1 MLKPPPELPGDG
13 ILVGYSL
20 EHERHTAPIGFVY
33 GGREARGRAPGGPLA
48 HLTPILHTGGGHLLT
63 IAPTGAGKGVSCII
77 PTLLRFPGPVIV
89 IDPKGENAA
98 VTGERRRALGQEVV
112 VLDPMG
118 ITGTP
123 TPSALNP
130 LDLIDPEGPQSIDD
144 ASMLASLLTGG
155 IERDDPRNLFWYQ
168 RGEQLLTGLIQ
179 YVATEADEEKRNLS
193 EVRRLLNLPSDDFI
207 EFSRNHLG
215 RAADADVRQIA
226 GTLINPAQEMIG
238 SIVGMAQNS
247 LGFLR
252 GDLLHRST
260 ARSTFDLDGIT
271 HGDPLSIYLV
281 IPPDKLQSHRNLLRV
296 WVGTLMAALMRRRA
310 PMKHNTLFI
319 LDEAAQ
325 LGPLEQLRQAITL
338 LRGYGLQTWSFWQDH
353 SQLSNL
359 YPQDWQTMYNNCRV
373 HQAFGFT
380 TLQAANA
387 ISELSGF
394 HDPLEALRLDS
405 DEMLLSVSGDET
417 VIAQKPNYLTDPAFQ
432 GLYADNPFY
441 RSSSERPPAP
451 QRGQRRYRRPKRGQ
465 GQSGS
470 PGASADEGPEDDG
483 PQGDRPVLMSLEE
496 MLEEYG
502 VDADD
507 AENGVGRNE
516 RAPGERFGLSGIE
529 EGARDAALLVPGGLS
544 PMVGTDVFEAAE
556 VPGLLDTVERELGQ
570 RWHRYRT
577 LVRWN
582 YLHFFRQFFL
592 CELTDGQRVPGRE
605 FVLRQRTDTRLFPDG
620 VRPLLE
626 LVREAGLKDE
636 AEHVVRYALFHLHFT
651 RGRRP
656 ALRVVENPGQLAY
669 WTGRTEEELA
679 PFVEL
684 LRTPWTDDDV
694 EGVRLVQGT
703 ALVGGDLCAF
713 QVPVRPDGALG
724 EVRLEPLRSGLG
736 SPPAVEREVMGDAA
750 LGRIHGPWEVIPE
763 PERGDLLA
771 YLAPRERGGAE
782 GGLPLLRRALPC
794 YPGMELV
801 RIPPWEPGRGAL
813 FLLWGGGR
821 PWRVTAGERSA
832 LNARFLSMA
841 TVEDAILCMR
851 IYAWLR
857 SGDDYGIALLSA
869 PGDLDALLEEG
880 ATLDPELRERIEA
893 TWVPM
898 TCTREEH
905 PEGARFR
912 FRFTLVEDAKLLVMN
927 AAMGTNGEL
936 LDATEDPVAEGLPVD
951 PRRLE
956 AARALPQLG
965 SGEEGA
971 RPVVSREHRVP
982 EVLGDPSL
990 APLHGPWE
998 LFTEEERR
1006 SLLFAMGIDAPVGE
1020 PAPSFLRRR
1029 VSCYPGGQLVRLMV
1043 RGPDGPADFI
1053 FWSGGRP
1060 EPVSRED
1067 LPRLNE
1073 RFLSIRSPEDAAEYI
1088 RLFTW
1093 LRSDDSYPV
1102 TLLQHP
1108 TELAGLLQPG
1118 VIPHPSAIEAIH
1130 TRWVPLT
1137 AVEEGAD
1144 EDGTPI
1150 YRVDFTLLEE
1160 RKLLAMEIRVRADGA
1175 LKEALE
1181 GALAED
1187 LPVDP
1192 ERLAA
1197 ARALPALGRW
1207 ES

>member
-33 GGREARGRAPGGPLA
+33 GDREARGRSPGAPLQ

-193 EVRRLLNLPSDDFI
+193 EVRRLLNLPTDDFI
-207 EFSRNHLG
+207 EFSRHHLG

-260 ARSTFDLDGIT
+260 SRSTFDLDGIT

-387 ISELSGF
+387 ITELSGF

-441 RSSSERPPAP
+441 RSSSERPPVP

-465 GQSGS
+465 GTAG
-470 PGASADEGPEDDG
+470 PAGAAPDDAEEEGPGEG
-483 PQGDRPVLMSLEE
+483 RPALLSLEE

-502 VDADD
+502 VGADD
-507 AENGVGRNE
+507 GEEGGEGDDRGAR
-516 RAPGERFGLSGIE
+516 ERFGLASV
-529 EGARDAALLVPGGLS
+529 EGGVRDAAQMVRGGLS
-544 PMVGTDVFEAAE
+544 PMVGADVFEAAE
-556 VPGLLDTVERELGQ
+556 VPALLDTVERELGQ

-582 YLHFFRQFFL
+582 YLPFFRQFFL
-592 CELTDGQRVPGRE
+592 CELKDGQRVPSRE
-605 FVLRQRTDTRLFPDG
+605 FVLRQRTDLRLFVDG

-636 AEHVVRYALFHLHFT
+636 AEHMVRYAVFHLHFT

-656 ALRVVENPGQLAY
+656 SLRVVENLGQLAY
-669 WTGRTEEELA
+669 WTGRPEEELA
-679 PFVEL
+679 SCAGL

-703 ALVGGDLCAF
+703 ALVEGDLCAF

-724 EVRLEPLRSGLG
+724 EVRVQRVREGVG
-736 SPPAVEREVMGDAA
+736 PAPVVEAEVMGDAG
-750 LGRIHGPWEVIPE
+750 LGRMHGAWEVISE
-763 PERGDLLA
+763 PERSDLLG
-771 YLAPRERGGAE
+771 YLPPRERSAAE
-782 GGLPLLRRALPC
+782 GGLPLLRRAVPC

-801 RIPPWEPGRGAL
+801 RIPPLDPGTAAT

-821 PWRVTAGERSA
+821 PARVTAAERSA
-832 LNARFLSMA
+832 LNARFLSMSS
-841 TVEDAILCMR
+841 VEDAILCMR
-851 IYAWLR
+851 MYGWLR
-857 SGDDYGIALLSA
+857 SGDDYCIALLA
-869 PGDLDALLEEG
+869 TPEDLYGLLEEG
-880 ATLDPELRERIEA
+880 AHLDPELRERIEA

-898 TCTREEH
+898 TCWKEEDE
-905 PEGARFR
+905 EGVRFR
-912 FRFTLVEDAKLLVMN
+912 FRFTLVEDAKLLVLN
-927 AAMGTNGEL
+927 AVMGTDGEL
-936 LDATEDPVAEGLPVD
+936 VNATEDPVADGLPVD

-965 SGEEGA
+965 EAGAEAPAEES
-971 RPVVSREHRVP
+971 PEPRVE

-990 APLHGPWE
+990 ARLHGPWE
-998 LFTEEERR
+998 RPSDDEVRA
-1006 SLLFAMGIDAPVGE
+1006 LLFAMGVDSPVEGSE
-1020 PAPSFLRRR
+1020 LSLLRRR
-1029 VSCYPGGQLVRLMV
+1029 VSCYPGGELLRLLV
-1043 RGPDGPADFI
+1043 RGPEGPADFL
-1053 FWSGGRP
+1053 FWGGGRP
-1060 EPVSRED
+1060 EPVSRDD
-1067 LPRLNE
+1067 LPRLNQ
-1073 RFLSIRSPEDAAEYI
+1073 RFLAIRSPEDAAEYV

-1108 TELAGLLQPG
+1108 TELAALLQSG
-1118 VIPHPSAIEAIH
+1118 VLPHPSALEAVH
-1130 TRWVPLT
+1130 TRWVPLA
-1137 AVEEGAD
+1137 AVQEGDD
-1144 EDGTPI
+1144 EDGTALF
-1150 YRVDFTLLEE
+1150 RVDFTLLED
-1160 RKLLAMEIRVRADGA
+1160 RRLLAMEIRVRADGV

-1181 GALAED
+1181 AELAAN

-1192 ERLAA
+1192 ERLSL
-1197 ARALPALGRW
+1197 ARALPALGGW
-1207 ES
+1207 EG